1 MLSKTQFTY
10 YLQCPKYLWL
20 YKNKK
25 ELYKG
30 EEDLDYKQLQGES
43 VEFWVYSQYKDGV
56 DCEAEGGGDIFKSI
70 DKTKELISSGKKA
83 LIQPSFHDGDLFC
96 RNDLL
101 VFDKKINKWD
111 IIEVKSTT
119 HVDEDLHITDVAF
132 QKICLENCGLK
143 INKAYVYFVNNE
155 YVRKGKVDPKKLIKK
170 EDVTERVSLIESA
183 VKIKIGEALEFTKK
197 TKKEPAV
204 KILKQ
209 CSDPYDC
216 GFIDYCWKN
225 IPKHSVYDLS
235 LKANCLAEMV
245 EEDKIKVE
253 DVPEEMVTRE
263 NKKRYYIAETT
274 DKVFID
280 KAGIAGELSS
290 LVYPLYFLDYETYN
304 PAVPLFD
311 GFKPYQQMVFQ
322 YSLHVRETPGTKV
335 EHYEFL
341 ADKWEDPCPELL
353 KNMTSQIGDT
363 GTILVWNE
371 GFEKGRNEEMA
382 KMYPKFKEKLLSVN
396 SRVYDLAT
404 SFKKNYYV
412 HKDFKGSWSI
422 KSILPVLIPS
432 LSHKDLNIQEGG
444 TASESYRK
452 LIDKKIGKK
461 EKEVLGKDMLEYCK
475 LDTLA
480 MVEILDKVAKD
491 IK

>member
-25 ELYKG
+25 ELYRG
-30 EEDLDYKQLQGES
+30 EEDLSYKQLQGES

-56 DCEAEGGGDIFKSI
+56 DCEAEGGDIFKSI
-70 DKTKELISSGKKA
+70 EKTKEILNSGKKV
-83 LIQPSFHDGDLFC
+83 LIQPSFSDGDLFC

-101 VFDKKINKWD
+101 VFDKVSKKWD
-111 IIEVKSTT
+111 LIEVKSTT
-119 HVDEDLHITDVAF
+119 KVDEDLHITDVAF

-143 INKAYVYFVNNE
+143 INKTYLYFVNNE
-155 YVRKGKVDPKKLIKK
+155 YVRKGEIDPKKLIKK
-170 EDVTERVSLIESA
+170 EDITERVLLIESG
-183 VKIKIGEALEFTKK
+183 VKTKIKEALEFIKK
-197 TKKEPAV
+197 TEKEPAV

-225 IPKHSVYDLS
+225 IPEHSVYDLS
-235 LKANCLAEMV
+235 LKTDNLTEMV
-245 EEDKIKVE
+245 DEGKIKLE
-253 DVPEEMVTRE
+253 DVPEEMISRE

-274 DKVFID
+274 NKIFID
-280 KAGIAGELSS
+280 KGGIETELSN
-290 LVYPLYFLDYETYN
+290 LVYPLYFLDYESYS

-322 YSLHVRETPGTKV
+322 YSLHIQEAPDAKV
-335 EHYEFL
+335 EHFEFL
-341 ADKWEDPCPELL
+341 ADKWQDPCPELL
-353 KNMTSQIGDT
+353 KNMTSQIGNT

-382 KMYPKFKEKLLSVN
+382 KMYSKFKEKLLSIN

-412 HKDFKGSWSI
+412 HKDFKGKWSI
-422 KSILPVLIPS
+422 KVILPVLIPS

-452 LIDKKIGKK
+452 LIDKNISK
-461 EKEVLGKDMLEYCK
+461 EEKAVLEKDMLEYCK
-475 LDTLA
+475 LDTFA
-480 MVEILDKVAKD
+480 MVEIFNHLKSVV
-491 IK
+491 